1 MNIKILSGGAAN
13 GLVTALYPAF
23 KAATGFGIEGDYGAV
38 GGMYDRVG
46 AGESVDLIILTERM
60 IFSLKNGG
68 HVVANGLIGLGKVV
82 TGLAVRSGLPIPDI
96 RDGEALRDVLLKA
109 DSIYL
114 PDYVKSTAGVH
125 FASVLRKLGIFDLVE
140 KKLKAFPNGQTAMAA
155 MAKSGD
161 KNPIGCTQIT
171 EILNTP
177 GVVYAAD
184 LPQDYGLSTIYTAAQ
199 SSRSLQPDAVQ
210 ALISLLTANE
220 NIEIRKK
227 AGFLV

>member
-1 MNIKILSGGAAN
+1 
-13 GLVTALYPAF
+13 
-23 KAATGFGIEGDYGAV
+23 
-38 GGMYDRVG
+38 
-46 AGESVDLIILTERM
+46 
-60 IFSLKNGG
+60 
-68 HVVANGLIGLGKVV
+68 
-82 TGLAVRSGLPIPDI
+82 
-96 RDGEALRDVLLKA
+96 
-109 DSIYL
+109 
-114 PDYVKSTAGVH
+114 
-125 FASVLRKLGIFDLVE
+125 
-140 KKLKAFPNGQTAMAA
+140 MAA